1 MLKSYTKSDIQ
12 KRLSRYFKNNIC
24 RNLYK
29 NACLNYKDVTKDSD
43 EIYSR
48 VIVDYLVENIE
59 EYKSQLYKMTITR
72 TKPYKIRSLE

>member
-12 KRLSRYFKNNIC
+12 KRLSRYFNNNIC

-29 NACLNYKDVTKDSD
+29 NACLNYKGVTKDSD

-59 EYKSQLYKMTITR
+59 EYKSQLYKITITR